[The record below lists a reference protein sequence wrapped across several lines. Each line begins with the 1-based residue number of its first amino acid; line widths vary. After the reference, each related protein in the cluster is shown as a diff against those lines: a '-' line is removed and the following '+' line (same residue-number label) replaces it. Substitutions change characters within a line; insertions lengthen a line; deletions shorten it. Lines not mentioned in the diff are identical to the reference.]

1 MRISLLTLAISFAG
15 CLTLFSQAVP
25 AGAGDSKAAT
35 GGARP
40 PQANE
45 GFIGRDV
52 PAFDP
57 GSEVMSYDGK
67 LWNINNNRM
76 VRARFEKFLNASAAT
91 SESDRSYR
99 HTIDRILDLV
109 SPGKATKQ
117 NQDAAFALLKKAS
130 EYKED
135 ANLCR
140 TLSDA
145 IYASNV
151 SLATIEK
158 LKRENLLLEKERS
171 TAEWNS
177 QMAAKNSSTP
187 SPARKIPRCKKK
199 IRKSSEMRE
208 WLPPKENC
216 PKSARRLKITK
227 SESDSPR

>member
-1 MRISLLTLAISFAG
+1 MKISLLITVVTFAG
-15 CLTLFSQAVP
+15 CLTLFSQGVP

-67 LWNINNNRM
+67 LWNINNNRV
-76 VRARFEKFLNASAAT
+76 VRARFEKFLNASAAS

-99 HTIDRILDLV
+99 HTIDRILDLI

-117 NQDAAFALLKKAS
+117 NQNAAFELLKKAS

-145 IYASNV
+145 IYASN
-151 SLATIEK
+151 TK
-158 LKRENLLLEKERS
+158 
-171 TAEWNS
+171 
-177 QMAAKNSSTP
+177 
-187 SPARKIPRCKKK
+187 
-199 IRKSSEMRE
+199 
-208 WLPPKENC
+208 
-216 PKSARRLKITK
+216 KITK
-227 SESDSPR
+227 S